1 MSSSDVPM
9 EAMMMESDVLLTERH
24 PIYTFHANGQM
35 YQNIS
40 KHPIEQFP
48 YQTRKKSISEL

>member
-9 EAMMMESDVLLTERH
+9 EAMTESDVLLMERH
-24 PIYTFHANGQM
+24 PIYTFRAHGQM

-48 YQTRKKSISEL
+48 YQTRKKSISKL

>member
-9 EAMMMESDVLLTERH
+9 EAMTERH
-24 PIYTFHANGQM
+24 PIYTFCAHGQM

-40 KHPIEQFP
+40 KHPIEQLP
-48 YQTRKKSISEL
+48 YQTRKKSISKL